1 MTGKHDRLTPL
12 RCIDSLEVGPVRVE
26 PDRLVAPYGVH
37 TASGFRSTELV
48 VKYEEPVFT
57 PGEPAGMNLAAMVCA
72 QVALN
77 YGLFCDRIVFHG
89 IHDRHDRRFLD
100 DMARNTAREI
110 YVKKFLQPNPFLVGP
125 AASLPVVKQDHY
137 LRAELVFDP
146 PGPDTAA
153 TARWEVE
160 AAHHAVLSSGGKDS
174 LLSFGLL
181 DEIGCNPHAVFI
193 NESGRHWFT
202 ALNAYRH
209 FRERIPATH
218 RVWTNADRVF
228 AWMLRQLPFVRAD
241 FNRLRTD
248 DYPVRL
254 WTVAVFVFCALPL
267 LRRYG
272 IERLVIGDEY
282 DTTTRQNHR
291 GINHYDGLYDQSR
304 FFDNAMSR
312 YFRRKGWGFVQFS
325 LLRPLSELLVEK
337 TLAERYPRLH
347 RQQVSCHAA
356 HQHEGKIL
364 PCGNCEKCRRIV
376 AMLRALDLD
385 PARCSYTPDQI
396 ERCLAQLGNKGVHQE
411 IPAIQH
417 LAWLLRGRL
426 LRGDGSI
433 GGAAPRAHPEVM
445 KLRFDPVRSPPE
457 TVPVN
462 LRGPLLD
469 ILLSHADG
477 AVKKNGR
484 VWIDFEPDAGST
496 LVRPYEFTSPRAA
509 VDRPAV
515 EANAHPDQD
524 EAPGVST
531 FLLGE
536 LTWPAAAARLRQV
549 DVALL
554 PVGAVEQHGH
564 HLPLDTDAFD
574 ADYLAR
580 AVARACSDPKPV
592 VLPLIPYGVSYH
604 HEDFA
609 GTLSISPDTLRRLV
623 YEVGMGAARNGI
635 TKLVIVNGHGG
646 NTPALKF
653 AAQLVNRDAHI
664 FSCVETGETSD
675 ADIQAV
681 TETPNDVHAGEVE
694 TSTSL
699 ATRPH
704 LVHLDAVRAFVP
716 AFSSRYLDF
725 SSKRAVEWYART
737 AKLSDSGVLGDPTR
751 ATRQKGEEFW
761 RIMIRNLVEFVEDI
775 KGMTLDEIYQ
785 RRY

>member
-1 MTGKHDRLTPL
+1 MSGKHDRLAPL
-12 RCIDSLEVGPVRVE
+12 QCIDSLEVGPVRVE
-26 PDRLVAPYGVH
+26 PGRLVTRYAVH
-37 TASGFRSTELV
+37 ADSGNRSTELV

-57 PGEPAGMNLAAMVCA
+57 PDEPASANLAAMVCA

-77 YGLFCDRIVFHG
+77 YGLFCKRIVFHG

-137 LRAELVFDP
+137 LRTVLAFDP
-146 PGPDTAA
+146 PGSEPAPA
-153 TARWEVE
+153 GRWQV
-160 AAHHAVLSSGGKDS
+160 APAGHAVLSSGGKDS

-181 DEIGCNPHAVFI
+181 DEIGCNPHAVFV

-209 FRERIPATH
+209 LRERFPATH

-228 AWMLRQLPFVRAD
+228 AWMLRGRHPPD
-241 FNRLRTD
+241 N
-248 DYPVRL
+248 
-254 WTVAVFVFCALPL
+254 
-267 LRRYG
+267 
-272 IERLVIGDEY
+272 
-282 DTTTRQNHR
+282 
-291 GINHYDGLYDQSR
+291 DG
-304 FFDNAMSR
+304 
-312 YFRRKGWGFVQFS
+312 
-325 LLRPLSELLVEK
+325 
-337 TLAERYPRLH
+337 
-347 RQQVSCHAA
+347 
-356 HQHEGKIL
+356 
-364 PCGNCEKCRRIV
+364 
-376 AMLRALDLD
+376 
-385 PARCSYTPDQI
+385 
-396 ERCLAQLGNKGVHQE
+396 
-411 IPAIQH
+411 
-417 LAWLLRGRL
+417 
-426 LRGDGSI
+426 I
-433 GGAAPRAHPEVM
+433 GGVAPHARPEVT

-457 TVPVN
+457 TVPVD
-462 LRGPLLD
+462 LRGSLLP
-469 ILLSHADG
+469 ILLAHADG
-477 AVKKNGR
+477 AVKKSGR
-484 VWIDFEPDAGST
+484 IWIDFEPESGPS
-496 LVRPYEFTSPRAA
+496 LVRPYEFTSPRTGTRQSHNDGQTAS
-509 VDRPAV
+509 
-515 EANAHPDQD
+515 
-524 EAPGVST
+524 G

-536 LTWPAAAARLRQV
+536 LTWPDAAARLREV

-580 AVARACSDPKPV
+580 EVARACSDPRPI
-592 VLPLIPYGVSYH
+592 VLPLIPYGISYH

-664 FSCVETGETSD
+664 FSCVESGETSD
-675 ADIQAV
+675 ADILAV
-681 TETPNDVHAGEVE
+681 IETPNDVHAGEVE

-751 ATRQKGEEFW
+751 ASREKGEKFW